1 MNWWESS
8 TLWGIIGLIG
18 GFLISSFYYFLG
30 KTRKSLIFY
39 IETSTLISNNVIK
52 LEGLD
57 IKFDNKPITYLY
69 CSTIRFKNSGN
80 TIIKPT
86 DFETSNPL
94 SIIINRES
102 IDYDIQVQILKENNI
117 NNTYYLINAIEDNI
131 CYKAIIDFEYI
142 PKKETLSFIIFHT
155 ESISIVGKM
164 QDGKLKNNE
173 SLKWIIY
180 VIYLIVFLCM
190 GIAAFIFGVLSKHI

>member
-8 TLWGIIGLIG
+8 ALWGIVGLIG
-18 GFLISSFYYFLG
+18 GLLISLFFHFLE
-30 KTRKSLIFY
+30 KTRKSLVFY
-39 IETSTLISNNVIK
+39 IETSTLISNSVCK
-52 LEGLD
+52 LAGLD
-57 IKFDNKPITYLY
+57 INYDNKPITSLY
-69 CSTIRFKNSGN
+69 YSTIQFKNNGN

-94 SIIINRES
+94 SIVINRES
-102 IDYDIQVQILKENNI
+102 INSDIQIQILKENDM
-117 NNTYYLINAIEDNI
+117 NNTYYLINAIEDDI

-142 PKKETLSFIIFHT
+142 PKKGTLSFMIYHS

-164 QDGKLKNNE
+164 QDGKLKDKE

-180 VIYLIVFLCM
+180 LIYILTFLC
-190 GIAAFIFGVLSKHI
+190 ISITAFIVGIIF